1 LPTLL
6 STGANAVA
14 IMDPKNSRR
23 DDDFMD
29 AAPMA
34 ARTEFEISNLKL
46 QSPVGTCEM
55 KRDF

>member
-1 LPTLL
+1 VAG
-6 STGANAVA
+6 TGANAAA
-14 IMDPKNSRR
+14 IMDPRNSRR
-23 DDDFMD
+23 DDDFMEVT
-29 AAPMA
+29 PMA